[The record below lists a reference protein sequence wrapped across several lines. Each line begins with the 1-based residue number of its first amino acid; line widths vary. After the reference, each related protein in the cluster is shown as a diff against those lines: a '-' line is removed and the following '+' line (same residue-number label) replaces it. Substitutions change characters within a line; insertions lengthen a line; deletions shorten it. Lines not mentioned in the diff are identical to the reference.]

1 MASLVIFLAGII
13 GIVIG
18 TILGVLLA
26 LNIEA
31 VIGVIESILGFQ
43 FFPKDVFYISRFPSE
58 IHNQHRNID

>member
-1 MASLVIFLAGII
+1 MVLRMAISAFLSVTTMTII
-13 GIVIG
+13 ET

-43 FFPKDVFYISRFPSE
+43 FFPKDVFYISRF
-58 IHNQHRNID
+58 HAT